1 VHGWRWC
8 TLEYGK
14 VTLLVRFLFSLKY
27 FQIQKISFYGIILL
41 LAGLAV
47 IAPNYISDFVFV
59 TEQNYFEIVPS
70 YDHPT
75 ISTEDFA
82 PSPNQEQ
89 GVTYSS
95 VETITSSEFFKEG
108 ND

>member
-1 VHGWRWC
+1 MDGWGWC
-8 TLEYGK
+8 ALESSK
-14 VTLLVRFLFSLKY
+14 VTLLVHFLFSLKY

-47 IAPNYISDFVFV
+47 IAPNNISDFIFV
-59 TEQNYFEIVPS
+59 TEPNHFEIASS
-70 YDHPT
+70 YNHPT

-89 GVTYSS
+89 GVTFPS
-95 VETITSSEFFKEG
+95 VETLTSPEDLAIT
-108 ND
+108 